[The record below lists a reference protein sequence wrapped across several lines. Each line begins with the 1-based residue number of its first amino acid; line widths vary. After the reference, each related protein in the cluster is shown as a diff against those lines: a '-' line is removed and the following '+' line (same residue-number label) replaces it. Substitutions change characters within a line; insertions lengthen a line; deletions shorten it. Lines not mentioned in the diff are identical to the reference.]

1 MTNKHQDLMISLN
14 VSRETISSF
23 DTYFKEVE
31 KWNQKMSLIQE
42 KTQSDFYERHIIDS
56 LQICQL
62 IPDKDLSVG
71 DIGSGAGFPGMVLAM
86 LGHTNVTLFESNKKK
101 VVFLSEVARITNTK
115 VLIINER
122 VEKAKNNYDVFV
134 SRACCSLTLLLRY
147 MIDVSRETNPMGT
160 FHKGQNFAAE
170 ETAARED
177 WLFDIEKHQSITSP
191 DGVIVKIT
199 NVRERING

>member
-1 MTNKHQDLMISLN
+1 MKSLN

-42 KTQSDFYERHIIDS
+42 KTQSEFYERHIIDS
-56 LQICQL
+56 LQICQHL
-62 IPDKDLSVG
+62 PDKNLSIA

-86 LGHTNVTLFESNKKK
+86 MEYKNVTLFESNSKK

-115 VLIINER
+115 VSIVNER
-122 VEKAKNNYDVFV
+122 IEKTKNKYDVFV
-134 SRACCSLTLLLRY
+134 SRACCSLSILLRY
-147 MIDVSRETNPMGT
+147 MIDVSRETNPMGI

-170 ETAARED
+170 EIAAREN
-177 WLFDIEKHQSITSP
+177 WLFDIEKHQSITSS